1 MEENEENKNCEC
13 TNCKCKTL
21 SKAKDML
28 EQKRKAVSGGEVV
41 QKSPTVKNNLLDL
54 GVIDSLTKQI
64 DQSDK
69 SHSYIEIVQFL
80 KP

>member
-1 MEENEENKNCEC
+1 MEELKNKNCEC

-41 QKSPTVKNNLLDL
+41 EKQFIDLIDKSDIL
-54 GVIDSLTKQI
+54 GVSVER
-64 DQSDK
+64 SYK
-69 SHSYIEIVQFL
+69 SHAYIEIVQFL

>member
-41 QKSPTVKNNLLDL
+41 QKDL
-54 GVIDSLTKQI
+54 QNGIN
-64 DQSDK
+64 
-69 SHSYIEIVQFL
+69 IEIDPFL